1 MSAYE
6 RGRFTVCGD
15 NGAGKSTLL
24 SVLKTRLGDEAILIP
39 AQHGKLEWQHSG
51 RRVVHGSTDPG
62 ATGRNYST
70 QTTSRF
76 LLLDEWDANL
86 DRGNR
91 QAVSELLDRLSQGRV
106 IVEVRH

>member
-1 MSAYE
+1 M
-6 RGRFTVCGD
+6 CGG

-24 SVLKTRLGDEAILIP
+24 STLKQRLGDDAILIP
-39 AQHGKLEWQHSG
+39 AQHGKLEWQH
-51 RRVVHGSTDPG
+51 PG
-62 ATGRNYST
+62 AELSTGQRT
-70 QTTSRF
+70 LAQLEEIAAQTTARY

-91 QAVSELLDRLSQGRV
+91 QAVSELLDLLSQGRV